1 MQNDINI
8 ITYIDKRLQE
18 QPHESIWITNN
29 NQEISIDLGYV
40 QQWWDACMKPEIVDK
55 ISKINEIYPVSK
67 EELEGA
73 MKKCGMI

>member
-1 MQNDINI
+1 
-8 ITYIDKRLQE
+8 
-18 QPHESIWITNN
+18 
-29 NQEISIDLGYV
+29 
-40 QQWWDACMKPEIVDK
+40 MKPEIVDK